1 VSVTPNFF
9 LVGAPKCG
17 TTAMFNYL
25 AAHPDVFMPHTK
37 EPTFFARDLD
47 EGKRGDDRLFIR
59 DFNQYLE
66 LFSDWRGERRVGE
79 GSVWYLYSKVAA
91 GQIKSFAPDA
101 RIIIMLRDPVEAM
114 YSLHAHRLARGAEE
128 LKSFEEAIRVEE
140 DRAHGRRLPK
150 HAYVVKGLLYTEVMK
165 YASQVERYF
174 DTFDR
179 DRVLVLIY
187 EEFAAD
193 PAQAYGQVCEF
204 LEIDPTFLPKFERVN
219 PSRVVRSRLLRNILR
234 FHPTPIGNRVRLGP
248 IRKGWRRVKRGVIA
262 MNEKPQA
269 RPPLDPLL
277 RAELTQELAP
287 DVARLSRLLDRD
299 LIAFWNFPDPNGAT
313 REGQSSGSGNRASKR
328 SSAPLRFVTAW
339 HSGWSNER

>member
-1 VSVTPNFF
+1 MSVTPNFF

-25 AAHPDVFMPHTK
+25 TAHPDVFMPRTK

-59 DFNQYLE
+59 DFDQYLA
-66 LFSDWRGERRVGE
+66 LFSGWRGERRVGE

-101 RIIIMLRDPVEAM
+101 RIIVMLRDPIEAM
-114 YSLHAHRLARGAEE
+114 YSLHAHRLARGAED
-128 LKSFEEAIRVEE
+128 LDSFEDALRAQA
-140 DRAHGRRLPK
+140 DRAHGSRLPK
-150 HAYVVKGLLYTEVMK
+150 HAYVIKGLVYTEVMN
-165 YASQVERYF
+165 YAIQVERYF
-174 DTFDR
+174 NTFGR

-193 PAQAYGQVCEF
+193 PAYAYRQVCEF
-204 LEIDPTFLPKFERVN
+204 LEIDPTFVPTFARVN
-219 PSRVVRSRLLRNILR
+219 PSRVVRSRLLRNALR
-234 FHPTPIGNRVRLGP
+234 FHPTPIGNRMRLGP
-248 IRKGWRRVKRGVIA
+248 IRKSWRRLKRGLIA

-269 RPPLDPLL
+269 RRPLDPLL
-277 RAELTQELAP
+277 RAELARQLAP

-313 REGQSSGSGNRASKR
+313 REELSRGMPGSGNKASERPSGRAAFR
-328 SSAPLRFVTAW
+328 RRLA
-339 HSGWSNER
+339 